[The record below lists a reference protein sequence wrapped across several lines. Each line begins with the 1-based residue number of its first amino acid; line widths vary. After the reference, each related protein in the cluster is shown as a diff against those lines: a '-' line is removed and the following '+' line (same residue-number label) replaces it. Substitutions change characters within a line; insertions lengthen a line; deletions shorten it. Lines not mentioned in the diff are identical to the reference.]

1 MIINHFITYLKVEKG
16 YSPHTLKAY
25 KNDVKGFHQY
35 LESMDNSSDLIAVNY
50 HEIRNWI
57 VDLLANG
64 VDNRSVNRKVSALKS
79 FYKFLQKSDI
89 ISKNPLE
96 IHRSLKTQKK
106 IILPFSQKEMV
117 QLKELFPPTEDY
129 DDILAYIIIEILY
142 TTGIRRSEL
151 INMKLIDVN
160 IEGKQIKVLGKR
172 NKERFIP
179 LLTSTLELLKKYLVI
194 RLEMTTHFPNLL
206 LTKKGNPLYES
217 FVYKVVKQYM
227 TLVSSKERKSPH
239 ILRHAFATHLLDEGS
254 DLNTVK
260 ELLGHSSLAST
271 QVYTHSSLERLKE
284 VYRKAHPRNK

>member
-1 MIINHFITYLKVEKG
+1 VIINHFITYLKVEKG